1 MGFPGA
7 CWRKGLVRDS
17 PRQRLDGCGL
27 AVAPCSADAGRDDG
41 AGVPGESEGFGL
53 RLWVWRLRVTGSA
66 DDTVCSGAEGRLA
79 RRRLYRLCRGRCRGQ
94 AVGARSGRSRLVTS
108 GVGFGRGRRLRVGHG
123 GCGGRLC
130 RRETRRQGRL
140 LCRRRSV
147 AFQTEAAT
155 VGFVASRRSGQRGG
169 VGWARQGI
177 GQRRGRGV
185 VSFAQS
191 CSEICGQRRNGR
203 LGGDDFRLASYVF
216 DEMSARKEMGKR
228 REGWGAGPL
237 AGGV

>member
-1 MGFPGA
+1 M
-7 CWRKGLVRDS
+7 
-17 PRQRLDGCGL
+17 
-27 AVAPCSADAGRDDG
+27 
-41 AGVPGESEGFGL
+41 AGVG
-53 RLWVWRLRVTGSA
+53 
-66 DDTVCSGAEGRLA
+66 GRLGTATA
-79 RRRLYRLCRGRCRGQ
+79 RVVRRTMTRLKDGGAPWDYEEAYPVLYLGG
-94 AVGARSGRSRLVTS
+94 GGP
-108 GVGFGRGRRLRVGHG
+108 RGRRLRVGHG

>member
-1 MGFPGA
+1 MAGVGGRLGTATARVVRRTMTRLKDGGAPWDYEEAYPVLYLGGGGA

-53 RLWVWRLRVTGSA
+53 RLWVWRLRVREVQGTGSG
-66 DDTVCSGAEGRLA
+66 SQE
-79 RRRLYRLCRGRCRGQ
+79 
-94 AVGARSGRSRLVTS
+94 RSVSPCH
-108 GVGFGRGRRLRVGHG
+108 FGRRLWQGAAATGWAR
-123 GCGGRLC
+123 RL
-130 RRETRRQGRL
+130 RWSALQAGD
-140 LCRRRSV
+140 
-147 AFQTEAAT
+147 TEAGAFALQT
-155 VGFVASRRSGQRGG
+155 QRGG